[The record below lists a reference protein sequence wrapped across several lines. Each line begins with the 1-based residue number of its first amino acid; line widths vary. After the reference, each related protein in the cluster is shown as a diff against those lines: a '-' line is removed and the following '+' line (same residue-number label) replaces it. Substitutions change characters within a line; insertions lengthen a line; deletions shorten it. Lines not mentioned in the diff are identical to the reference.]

1 MMTVVRL
8 FYRLWIRMVKSAD
21 KGNPLLSQTQTRTQ
35 TQTWTRATS
44 PGTAALSRT
53 SDMEASAKHY
63 LVVIDLM
70 CLTGIKRTREH

>member
-1 MMTVVRL
+1 MMRVVRL

-21 KGNPLLSQTQTRTQ
+21 KGNPLLSQS
-35 TQTWTRATS
+35 WTRATS

-53 SDMEASAKHY
+53 SAMEASAEHY